1 MARDIDRRDVLKGIG
16 TAGIVSVAGCTSG
29 DDDGGGGGDGGGTIK
44 MGILM
49 GVTGGLEQ
57 LGPPIRD
64 SAELVAQQIND
75 ADTDWEVD
83 TQFEDTGTDSTQ
95 GISGAEALINAG
107 YPMICGALAS
117 DVSVPVAESQAIPNR
132 IPMNSPA
139 STAPDFTAFDAD
151 YTFRTAVPD
160 SFQGQVMADIG
171 LNRLEASTAATLA
184 QDDAYGRGLNGAF
197 VENFEDGGGE
207 VTDEVIFATGESSYT
222 SQLTNALSGDP
233 DMLMIVGFPED
244 GVQIFQDF
252 YSDFD
257 RGDMPVLVSDGLR
270 DSDLP
275 DDVGFDMTNVTGT
288 IPLGEGPGLEF
299 FQTLYQD
306 TYDADPSE
314 AAFVR
319 QAYDAAATLVLAH
332 AAAGESDGEAVRDQ
346 IRPVTDPGGE
356 EVTPETIVDGV
367 EMAGAGDEIHYRGV
381 SGEIE
386 YDEVGDQKGV
396 SYEYFA
402 YTEDGGIEQLDVIA
416 L

>member
-1 MARDIDRRDVLKGIG
+1 MVRDIDRRDVLKGIG
-16 TAGIVSVAGCTSG
+16 TAGIASMAGCIH
-29 DDDGGGGGDGGGTIK
+29 GGGGGGEIK

-64 SAELVAQQIND
+64 AAELVATQVND
-75 ADTDWEVD
+75 ADTDYEVD
-83 TQFEDTGTDSTQ
+83 TQFEDTETKPTP

-117 DVSVPVAESQAIPNR
+117 DVSVPVAESQAIPNQ

-151 YTFRTAVPD
+151 FTFRTAVPD
-160 SFQGQVMADIG
+160 SFQGQVMADISR
-171 LNRLEASTAATLA
+171 NRLDAESAATLA

-197 VENFEDGGGE
+197 VENFEEAGGTITE
-207 VTDEVIFATGESSYT
+207 EVIFSTGESSYT
-222 SQLTNALSGDP
+222 SQLTNALSDDP

-257 RGDMPVLVSDGLR
+257 RADMPVLVSDGLR
-270 DSDLP
+270 DSELP
-275 DDVGFDMTNVTGT
+275 DNVGFDMTNVTGT

-299 FQTLYQD
+299 FQNLYQD

-332 AAAGESDGEAVRDQ
+332 AAAGESDGVAVRDQ
-346 IRPVTDPGGE
+346 IRPVTDSGGE
-356 EVTPETIVDGV
+356 EITPENLVEGV
-367 EMAGAGDEIHYRGV
+367 ELAGDGNEINYRGV

-386 YDEVGDQKGV
+386 YGDSGDQKAV
-396 SYEYFA
+396 SYEYFG
-402 YTEDGGIEQLDVIA
+402 YTADGGIEQLDVIG